1 MKNQN
6 QKKLLL
12 AVDGSDYARNAVK
25 YVAELG
31 PFQKMEVV
39 LFNVFSGVPE
49 SYLDLEK
56 DPQFKRIAREVMGWE
71 MQQKKKIQESMKQA
85 EQILVRAGIPQG
97 AVTMKIQNRIKGI
110 ARDIIN
116 EAQAGYDAVVVGRKG
131 MNTFQEIVMG
141 SVATKIVHKLTFLPL
156 LMIGSIPPDKKILV
170 ALDRSETAMRAVNF
184 VAETLGGF
192 DFKITLFHV
201 IRGNWDFQS
210 GIANL
215 FLPKE
220 NLERAEKEMEEVFAR
235 AKQRLVATGFK
246 SDQITAKVV
255 TGVHSRAGSIVNEA
269 RAGDYGTIVLGRRG
283 ISMVEEFV
291 MGRVGNKV
299 INTIRNRAVWVVT

>member
-1 MKNQN
+1 MTNQIQN
-6 QKKLLL
+6 KILL
-12 AVDGSDYARNAVK
+12 AIDGSEYAQNAVK
-25 YVAELG
+25 YVGELG

-39 LFNVFSGVPE
+39 LFNVFGAGPE

-56 DPQFKRIAREVMGWE
+56 DLRLNGIAREVKAWE
-71 MQQKKKIQESMKQA
+71 MHQRKVIKKSMDNAKQTL
-85 EQILVRAGIPQG
+85 IRSGIPQK
-97 AVTMKIQNRIKGI
+97 AVTVKIQNRIKGI

-116 EAQAGYDAVVVGRKG
+116 EAQAGYNAVVVGRKG
-131 MNTFQEIVMG
+131 MDTFQEIVMG
-141 SVATKIVHKLTFLPL
+141 SVTTKIVHNLAFPPL

-184 VAETLGGF
+184 VAETLGGY

-201 IRGNWDFQS
+201 IRNDWDFQS
-210 GIANL
+210 GIANF
-215 FLPKE
+215 FLPKAS
-220 NLERAEKEMEEVFAR
+220 LEQAEKEMEKVFAR
-235 AKQRLVATGFK
+235 AKQHLVEAGFK
-246 SDQITAKVV
+246 PDQITAKVV
-255 TGVHSRAGSIVNEA
+255 SGVHSRAGSIVNEA

-283 ISMVEEFV
+283 ISIVEEFV